1 MCYNRAVKSQKKTK
15 GVVMAGEF
23 EALKLFYD
31 RDYEKYSANALA
43 RTRGNNL
50 IACSALATYLDTEGQ
65 KEAKAM
71 QGYGLP
77 ANVENSGETEEY
89 YKALKFFKNN
99 YEYFSTSQAMIKLRD
114 LFSWADND
122 EYRQVVVDCYI
133 GEKNTRSLMKNIK
146 DIDLRKIANCFAKDG
161 NYATGKLKNKGD
173 LQEIDKQIALLFV
186 SWKQDIIN
194 FYNEKH
200 PEEHEN

>member
-1 MCYNRAVKSQKKTK
+1 
-15 GVVMAGEF
+15 MAGEF
-23 EALKLFYD
+23 EALKLFND

-77 ANVENSGETEEY
+77 ANLENSNETYEY
-89 YKALKFFKNN
+89 YAALKFFKKN
-99 YEYFSTSQAMIKLRD
+99 YKYFSTSQAMIQLCD
-114 LFSWADND
+114 LFSWADNG
-122 EYRQVVVDCYI
+122 EYRKVVVDCYI
-133 GEKNTRSLMKNIK
+133 GEKNTRSLMKDIQ
-146 DIDLRKIANCFAKDG
+146 DIDLRKIAECFAQNG
-161 NYATGKLKNKGD
+161 NYKSGTLLKNEEELKK
-173 LQEIDKQIALLFV
+173 IDANIAGLFIE
-186 SWKQDIIN
+186 WKQDIIR

-200 PEEHEN
+200 PEEYDL